1 MAEKKKPMRMCI
13 ACREM
18 KEKNQL
24 FRVVKTVD
32 GIVPDKTGK
41 VSGRGAYICDS
52 EDCIKKLRKQR
63 LLNKVFSMN
72 VDDAVYDAVEEAL
85 IEKK

>member
-1 MAEKKKPMRMCI
+1 
-13 ACREM
+13 M

>member
-18 KEKNQL
+18 REKNQL
-24 FRVVKTVD
+24 FRVVKTND

-52 EDCIKKLRKQR
+52 DECIKKLRKQK
-63 LLNKVFSMN
+63 LLNRVFSMN

-85 IEKK
+85 LEKK